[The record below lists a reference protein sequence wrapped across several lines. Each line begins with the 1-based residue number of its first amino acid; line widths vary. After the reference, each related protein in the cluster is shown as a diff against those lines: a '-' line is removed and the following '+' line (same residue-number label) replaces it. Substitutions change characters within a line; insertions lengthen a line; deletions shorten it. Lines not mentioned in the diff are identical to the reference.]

1 VHRDIGEHHH
11 RTEQPK
17 EKPQAAEKPKVEK
30 PKAEKKEKP
39 AEKPKAEKKE
49 GAEKPKTEKPKTE
62 KPKTEKPKT
71 EKPKA
76 EKKEGAEKSKA
87 DKKEKPKDKKA
98 EKPKAGEKPK
108 AAEKPKAVEKPKA
121 AKKDKPKK
129 VKVPG
134 QKKAPPKPKKR
145 IIPRHDSI
153 AVGLKKG
160 FKVHRRPKVPRPSNH
175 KGAITR
181 RVRLIKEIVREVAG
195 FAPYERRVL
204 ELLRNN
210 LDKRALK
217 LAKKKLG
224 THSRGKRKRDELAG
238 VLQRQ
243 RAGLATH

>member
-1 VHRDIGEHHH
+1 MS
-11 RTEQPK
+11 TEQPK

-39 AEKPKAEKKE
+39 EKPKAEKKE

-71 EKPKA
+71 EKKEGAKPKA
-76 EKKEGAEKSKA
+76 E
-87 DKKEKPKDKKA
+87 KKEKPKDKDKKA
-98 EKPKAGEKPK
+98 DKPKAGEKAK
-108 AAEKPKAVEKPKA
+108 AAEKPKAVAKPKA

-134 QKKAPPKPKKR
+134 QKKPPRPKKR

-160 FKVHRRPKVPRPSNH
+160 FKVHRRPRVARPSNH